1 MIQTSHRVVQSIP
14 VQLGTDDGTQWE
26 TLAGARDERIGAL
39 RGMLG
44 RLERLTPTRQQP
56 AMENIL
62 RLLRSEA
69 LDPTAH
75 FQPDERQVV
84 VRSLDDLEH
93 ELWRAAPDPGSFD
106 RKAQILIDVFA
117 IA

>member
-1 MIQTSHRVVQSIP
+1 MIDSTTEDRGQ
-14 VQLGTDDGTQWE
+14 
-26 TLAGARDERIGAL
+26 RIDAL

-44 RLERLTPTRQQP
+44 TLERLTPTRRQFQ
-56 AMENIL
+56 METIV
-62 RLLRSEA
+62 RMLRSEA
-69 LDPTAH
+69 LDPTAS
-75 FQPDERQVV
+75 FRPNDRQVV

-93 ELWRAAPDPGSFD
+93 ELSHQAPDASSFD

>member
-1 MIQTSHRVVQSIP
+1 MIESSRVAQSIP
-14 VQLGTDDGTQWE
+14 VQFAVSE
-26 TLAGARDERIGAL
+26 GAPMDLPGEGRGERMGAV

-44 RLERLTPTRQQP
+44 SLERLTPTGRQSL
-56 AMENIL
+56 MENIV

-69 LDPTAH
+69 LDPTAQ
-75 FQPDERQVV
+75 FRPSQRQVV

>member
-1 MIQTSHRVVQSIP
+1 MIESSRRVAQSIP
-14 VQLGTDDGTQWE
+14 VQFE
-26 TLAGARDERIGAL
+26 TAETESPAECRDERIGAL

-44 RLERLTPTRQQP
+44 SLERLTPTGQQSL
-56 AMENIL
+56 MENIL

-69 LDPTAH
+69 LDPTAQ
-75 FQPDERQVV
+75 FRPSQRQVV

-93 ELWRAAPDPGSFD
+93 ELWRTAPDPGSFD

>member
-1 MIQTSHRVVQSIP
+1 MIESTTEDRGQ
-14 VQLGTDDGTQWE
+14 
-26 TLAGARDERIGAL
+26 RIDNL

-44 RLERLTPTRQQP
+44 GLERMTPTGRQYQ
-56 AMENIL
+56 METIV
-62 RLLRSEA
+62 RMLRSEA
-69 LDPTAH
+69 LDPTAQ
-75 FQPDERQVV
+75 FRPNERHVV

-93 ELWRAAPDPGSFD
+93 ELCQPAPDTGKFD

>member
-1 MIQTSHRVVQSIP
+1 MIQSSRRVVESIP
-14 VQLGTDDGTQWE
+14 VQLGPDEGVPPE
-26 TLAGARDERIGAL
+26 TLEAPRGQRIGAL

-44 RLERLTPTRQQP
+44 GLERLTPTRQQVE
-56 AMENIL
+56 MENIV

-69 LDPTAH
+69 LDPTAQ

-93 ELWRAAPDPGSFD
+93 ELWRTAPDPGSFD

>member
-1 MIQTSHRVVQSIP
+1 MIETS
-14 VQLGTDDGTQWE
+14 QLVAQALSVDFAAVEGSQPESALEG
-26 TLAGARDERIGAL
+26 RDQRMGAL

-44 RLERLTPTRQQP
+44 SLERLTPTGRQTQ
-56 AMENIL
+56 MENIV
-62 RLLRSEA
+62 RMLRSEA

-75 FQPDERQVV
+75 FRPSQRQVV

-93 ELWRAAPDPGSFD
+93 ELWQSAPDTGSFD

>member
-1 MIQTSHRVVQSIP
+1 MIQTSRRVVESLP
-14 VQLGTDDGTQWE
+14 VQIGPDDGQSE
-26 TLAGARDERIGAL
+26 ALAGARGERIGAL

-44 RLERLTPTRQQP
+44 GLERLTPTRQQS
-56 AMENIL
+56 AMENIV

-69 LDPTAH
+69 LDPTVR
-75 FQPDERQVV
+75 FQPEERHVV

>member
-1 MIQTSHRVVQSIP
+1 MIESSRRVAQSMP
-14 VQLGTDDGTQWE
+14 VHFE
-26 TLAGARDERIGAL
+26 SSADERDQRIGVL

-44 RLERLTPTRQQP
+44 GLERLTPTRRQTQ
-56 AMENIL
+56 MEDIV

-69 LDPTAH
+69 LDPTAQ
-75 FQPDERQVV
+75 FRPSQRQVV

-93 ELWRAAPDPGSFD
+93 ELWQQAPDAGTFD

>member
-1 MIQTSHRVVQSIP
+1 MIESSRRVAQSMP
-14 VQLGTDDGTQWE
+14 VHFESST
-26 TLAGARDERIGAL
+26 DERGQRIGVL

-44 RLERLTPTRQQP
+44 GLERLTPTRLQTQ
-56 AMENIL
+56 MEDIV

-75 FQPDERQVV
+75 FRPSQRHVV

-93 ELWRAAPDPGSFD
+93 ELSRQAPDAGSFD

>member
-1 MIQTSHRVVQSIP
+1 MIQTSRRVVESIP
-14 VQLGTDDGTQWE
+14 VQLDEGAQSE
-26 TLAGARDERIGAL
+26 MLVGARDERMGTL

-44 RLERLTPTRQQP
+44 GLERLTPTRQHVE
-56 AMENIL
+56 MENIV

-69 LDPTAH
+69 LDPTAR
-75 FQPDERQVV
+75 FRNDERQVV

-106 RKAQILIDVFA
+106 RKAQILIDVFT